1 MDNFEKQLKR
11 DADAIDA
18 EVSGELRARID
29 ASLHGI
35 EPVRQVNKES
45 PALNLWWAS
54 SLTGLA
60 AAVLVIVLV
69 NWNQPD
75 RGGVTPVET
84 TAEARAEADLPTVP
98 EGPGDTPIML
108 DIRTAEFTSPLEQE
122 LENLQSDIEKARE
135 SVKKDLDFTF

>member
-1 MDNFEKQLKR
+1 MDKFEKQLKR
-11 DADAIDA
+11 DADAIEA
-18 EVSGELRARID
+18 EVSSELRARID
-29 ASLHGI
+29 ASLHGV
-35 EPVRQVNKES
+35 EPVRQARKAP

-75 RGGVTPVET
+75 PGVAPVET
-84 TAEARAEADLPTVP
+84 TADARPEAELPTVP
-98 EGPGDTPIML
+98 EGPGDAPMML

-122 LENLQSDIEKARE
+122 LEKLQSDIEKARE